1 MQVIKNVEKCL
12 CCPTCNF
19 IIGLLLQKRLKVDLE
34 RERIAMILF
43 NCFYLF
49 SS

>member
-1 MQVIKNVEKCL
+1 ML
-12 CCPTCNF
+12 RCPTCNF
-19 IIGLLLQKRLKVDLE
+19 IIALFLWKRLKVDLE

-43 NCFYLF
+43 NCIYLF